1 MNSLQAAAEGKGI
14 GRMLKRGSA
23 IGGHYGWSTRKMDR
37 AMDRFAQILE
47 SFNCGATFPLTAIT
61 LTRNNWPLESY
72 RSANI
77 EFAVHGLY
85 HVDHSR
91 LSLQQQ
97 LDDFARA
104 RLLFEKRGIAQP
116 GFRCPYLRWSGDT
129 MTAVKQLGFRY
140 DSSRSL
146 AWPVLNGLTTDTYD
160 RVLGF
165 YRARSA
171 ADYPAL
177 PSYEDGIIRM
187 PYSLPDD
194 EALVDRLALSHETIH
209 QPWPAILAETYRLGE
224 LFVLGLHPERIFL
237 CESALIET
245 LRTARSL
252 SPGVWIA
259 RLDEIAGWWA
269 ARTTSFAR
277 CDRVGEQ
284 TIHVSVSGPKG
295 LTVLIRGVET
305 PAATESWDG
314 RYRRVRAVDFEV
326 TAKRRPFI
334 GVTSRS
340 SKRLA
345 SFLRQQG
352 YIVEQAGS
360 HQMHALILDRPEF
373 SREDERSLLA
383 TIEDND
389 FPLVKLGRWPNG
401 YRSALSITGDIDAL
415 TLWDY
420 GLRLLGR

>member
-1 MNSLQAAAEGKGI
+1 
-14 GRMLKRGSA
+14 
-23 IGGHYGWSTRKMDR
+23 MDR

-47 SFNCGATFPLTAIT
+47 SFSCGATFPLTAIT

-104 RLLFEKRGIAQP
+104 RLLFEERGIAQP
-116 GFRCPYLRWSGDT
+116 GFRCPYLRWSDDT
-129 MTAVKQLGFRY
+129 ITAVNQLGFRY
-140 DSSRSL
+140 DSSQSL
-146 AWPVLNGLTTDTYD
+146 AWPVLNGLTTETYS
-160 RVLGF
+160 RVLSF

-177 PSYEDGIIRM
+177 PSYENGLIRM

-245 LRTARSL
+245 LGTARSL

-259 RLDEIAGWWA
+259 RLDEIAGWWM
-269 ARTTSFAR
+269 ARTNSFVR
-277 CDRVGEQ
+277 CDQVGER
-284 TIHVSVSGPKG
+284 TIHVSLSGPKG
-295 LTVLIRGVET
+295 LTVLVRGVET
-305 PAATESWDG
+305 PAATESSDG
-314 RYRRVRAVDFEV
+314 RYRRVHAIDFEV
-326 TAKRRPFI
+326 TAERRPFI

-340 SKRLA
+340 STRLT

-352 YIVEQAGS
+352 YIVEQAGNDR
-360 HQMHALILDRPEF
+360 MHALTLDRPEF
-373 SREDERSLLA
+373 SGEDERSLLA
-383 TIEDND
+383 TIEDDD
-389 FPLVKLGRWPNG
+389 FPLVKLGRWPDG
-401 YRSALSITGDIDAL
+401 YRSAMSITGDIDAL

-420 GLRLLGR
+420 GLRLFGR